1 MLVADIFPDQATD
14 LGGYSTYI
22 YIHIIYHVIRY
33 YLPVRDG
40 GEGIATHQ
48 DVEKVQRNGSLKFS
62 WPKTLTKAGCPGNS
76 PRSDGE
82 EMDLGRV

>member
-1 MLVADIFPDQATD
+1 MLSDIISRFCLNVFKTC
-14 LGGYSTYI
+14 
-22 YIHIIYHVIRY
+22 
-33 YLPVRDG
+33 PVRDG

-62 WPKTLTKAGCPGNS
+62 WPKTLTKAACPGNS